1 MEEVPNP
8 KLDSKKPR
16 DQTYK
21 KSTENNENYSI
32 NLKMKGNYSIY
43 IAIAFEGDNK
53 TFEDIKLYGDI
64 KKQQAYFE
72 DYTLEEIYDELA
84 ELISKNNFQLNKE
97 QEQILFNIVLPLKKR
112 KTLDFILEYKK
123 SQKMLDN
130 ALFKQ
135 IIKQKDDIIKQ
146 KDEIIKEKN
155 NIIKSLEEII
165 KKNNYVEENKKEK
178 EDKIETKQGEK
189 QISKKT
195 QNYNEIFKDFNI
207 INHTPQNKLT
217 NHGDNP
223 IYTLLQLQDGRL
235 ASGGNDG
242 SIIIYSKQTF
252 TPELTIKEHKDSI
265 WDIIQLK
272 NGNLLS
278 CSNNDKIMNEYK
290 INENNTYQVL
300 STVNAGQDNNP
311 RQIVE
316 LENNEIG
323 LVACNHIIFYL
334 NINNKLDEDFKIKYD
349 DNQIGLFYE
358 MLPVKPGELVIA
370 GKKDKIQFFELNT
383 RKLKEI
389 ININRDIH
397 WAPSNLLCM
406 MNERCLCVG
415 GENKISIIDVYNK
428 NIISEIEESGNHR
441 CLYKLNDNILLT
453 GKDCDITQWKI
464 NGNNLTLVSK
474 KEKAHQDSVREI
486 IRFNNLIISCSNDK
500 SIKIW

>member
-155 NIIKSLEEII
+155 NIIKSLEEIVK
-165 KKNNYVEENKKEK
+165 KKNYIEEKKK
-178 EDKIETKQGEK
+178 MKIN
-189 QISKKT
+189 ILKK
-195 QNYNEIFKDFNI
+195 IW
-207 INHTPQNKLT
+207 
-217 NHGDNP
+217 
-223 IYTLLQLQDGRL
+223 
-235 ASGGNDG
+235 
-242 SIIIYSKQTF
+242 IIIY
-252 TPELTIKEHKDSI
+252 H
-265 WDIIQLK
+265 LK
-272 NGNLLS
+272 
-278 CSNNDKIMNEYK
+278 
-290 INENNTYQVL
+290 
-300 STVNAGQDNNP
+300 
-311 RQIVE
+311 
-316 LENNEIG
+316 
-323 LVACNHIIFYL
+323 
-334 NINNKLDEDFKIKYD
+334 
-349 DNQIGLFYE
+349 
-358 MLPVKPGELVIA
+358 
-370 GKKDKIQFFELNT
+370 
-383 RKLKEI
+383 
-389 ININRDIH
+389 
-397 WAPSNLLCM
+397 
-406 MNERCLCVG
+406 
-415 GENKISIIDVYNK
+415 
-428 NIISEIEESGNHR
+428 
-441 CLYKLNDNILLT
+441 IL
-453 GKDCDITQWKI
+453 I
-464 NGNNLTLVSK
+464 
-474 KEKAHQDSVREI
+474 
-486 IRFNNLIISCSNDK
+486 
-500 SIKIW
+500 

>member
-53 TFEDIKLYGDI
+53 TFEAIKLYGDI

-97 QEQILFNIVLPLKKR
+97 QEQILFNIALPLKKR

-146 KDEIIKEKN
+146 KDEVIKRQDDIIKQKDEIIKEKN

-165 KKNNYVEENKKEK
+165 KKNNYVDENKKEK

-217 NHGDNP
+217 AHGDKP

-235 ASGGNDG
+235 ASG
-242 SIIIYSKQTF
+242 
-252 TPELTIKEHKDSI
+252 
-265 WDIIQLK
+265 
-272 NGNLLS
+272 
-278 CSNNDKIMNEYK
+278 
-290 INENNTYQVL
+290 
-300 STVNAGQDNNP
+300 
-311 RQIVE
+311 
-316 LENNEIG
+316 
-323 LVACNHIIFYL
+323 
-334 NINNKLDEDFKIKYD
+334 
-349 DNQIGLFYE
+349 
-358 MLPVKPGELVIA
+358 
-370 GKKDKIQFFELNT
+370 
-383 RKLKEI
+383 RK
-389 ININRDIH
+389 
-397 WAPSNLLCM
+397 
-406 MNERCLCVG
+406 
-415 GENKISIIDVYNK
+415 
-428 NIISEIEESGNHR
+428 
-441 CLYKLNDNILLT
+441 
-453 GKDCDITQWKI
+453 
-464 NGNNLTLVSK
+464 
-474 KEKAHQDSVREI
+474 
-486 IRFNNLIISCSNDK
+486 
-500 SIKIW
+500 